1 MLIDINLL
9 PNRPKRSFSFLLIPI
24 SAGAVILAVFI
35 WLLVS
40 SHQLK
45 SDQMTL
51 TDRLEKTSELMVA
64 LQSSDVSVA
73 SSGQT
78 LQEYVDWLD
87 GVEFS
92 TVTLLDDL
100 VTRLPERGYFMNY
113 DYDGSE
119 TVNLTVQFD
128 QMKEVSHYLSEL
140 NSSENVLS
148 ASVLTV
154 ATAALTEEEAE
165 EEANSRILPRYITE
179 YEIQINKANLRID
192 ENEDVEE
199 GTDG

>member
-1 MLIDINLL
+1 M
-9 PNRPKRSFSFLLIPI
+9 LIPI
-24 SAGAVILAVFI
+24 SAGAVILAGFL

-45 SDQMTL
+45 SEQVTL

-64 LQSSDVSVA
+64 LQSNDVSSA

-87 GVEFS
+87 GVGFS

-100 VTRLPERGYFMNY
+100 VARLPERGYFMNY
-113 DYDGSE
+113 DFDGSE
-119 TVNLTVQFD
+119 TVKLTVQFD

-154 ATAALTEEEAE
+154 TTAELTEEVE
-165 EEANSRILPRYITE
+165 EGNSRILPRYITE
-179 YEIQINKANLRID
+179 YEIVMNKANLRIA

>member
-9 PNRPKRSFSFLLIPI
+9 PNKPKRSFSFILIPI
-24 SAGAVILAVFI
+24 SAGAVILVVFL
-35 WLLVS
+35 WMFFS

-45 SDQMTL
+45 SEQVTL
-51 TDRLEKTSELMVA
+51 TDRLEVTSELMNA
-64 LQSSDVSVA
+64 LQSNDVEAA

-92 TVTLLDDL
+92 TVKLLDDL
-100 VTRLPERGYFMNY
+100 VARLPERGYFMNY
-113 DYDGSE
+113 DFDGSE
-119 TVNLTVQFD
+119 TVTLTVQFD
-128 QMKEVSHYLSEL
+128 QMKEVSQYLSEL
-140 NSSENVLS
+140 NSSENVRS

-154 ATAALTEEEAE
+154 TAADLTEEVE
-165 EEANSRILPRYITE
+165 EDGRILPRYVTE
-179 YEIQINKANLRID
+179 YEIVINKAKLRID

-199 GTDG
+199 GSDG

>member
-9 PNRPKRSFSFLLIPI
+9 PNKPKRTFSFILIPI
-24 SAGAVILAVFI
+24 SAGAVILAVFL
-35 WLLVS
+35 WLFVS

-45 SDQMTL
+45 SEQITL
-51 TDRLEKTSELMVA
+51 KDRLEKTSELMVA
-64 LQSSDVSVA
+64 LQSSDVSAA

-87 GVEFS
+87 GVKFS

-100 VTRLPERGYFMNY
+100 VMRLPERGYFMNY

-154 ATAALTEEEAE
+154 TTADLTEEEG
-165 EEANSRILPRYITE
+165 NSRILPRYITE
-179 YEIQINKANLRID
+179 YEIEINKANLRID

>member
-1 MLIDINLL
+1 
-9 PNRPKRSFSFLLIPI
+9 
-24 SAGAVILAVFI
+24 
-35 WLLVS
+35 
-40 SHQLK
+40 
-45 SDQMTL
+45 
-51 TDRLEKTSELMVA
+51 MVA
-64 LQSSDVSVA
+64 LQSSDVSAA

-87 GVEFS
+87 GVKFS

-100 VTRLPERGYFMNY
+100 VMRLPERGYFMNY

-154 ATAALTEEEAE
+154 TTADLTEEEG
-165 EEANSRILPRYITE
+165 NSRILPRYITE
-179 YEIQINKANLRID
+179 YEIEINKANLRID

>member
-9 PNRPKRSFSFLLIPI
+9 PNKPKRTFSFMLIPI
-24 SAGAVILAVFI
+24 SAGAVILAGFL

-45 SDQMTL
+45 SEQVTL

-64 LQSSDVSVA
+64 LQSNDVSSA

-87 GVEFS
+87 GVGFS

-100 VTRLPERGYFMNY
+100 VARLPERGYFMNY
-113 DYDGSE
+113 DFDGSE
-119 TVNLTVQFD
+119 TVKLTVQFD

-154 ATAALTEEEAE
+154 TTAELTEEAE
-165 EEANSRILPRYITE
+165 EGNSRILPRYITE
-179 YEIQINKANLRID
+179 YEIVMNKANLRIA

>member
-9 PNRPKRSFSFLLIPI
+9 PNKPKRSFSFILIPI
-24 SAGAVILAVFI
+24 SAGAVILAVFL
-35 WLLVS
+35 WLFVS

-45 SDQMTL
+45 SEQITL
-51 TDRLEKTSELMVA
+51 KDRLEKTSELMVA
-64 LQSSDVSVA
+64 LQSNDVSAA

-100 VTRLPERGYFMNY
+100 VMRLPERGYFMNY

-154 ATAALTEEEAE
+154 TTADLTEEEE
-165 EEANSRILPRYITE
+165 GNSRILPRYITE
-179 YEIQINKANLRID
+179 YEIEINKANLRID
-192 ENEDVEE
+192 ENEEVEE